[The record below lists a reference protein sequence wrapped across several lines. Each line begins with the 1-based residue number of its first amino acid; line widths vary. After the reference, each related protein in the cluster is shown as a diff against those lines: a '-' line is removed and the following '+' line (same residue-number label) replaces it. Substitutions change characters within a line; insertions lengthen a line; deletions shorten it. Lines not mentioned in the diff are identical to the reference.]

1 MARILDI
8 SLISKLLPKLN
19 FSTNLRAELEKKI
32 TSEFF
37 SFIFI

>member
-19 FSTNLRAELEKKI
+19 FSTNLRVELEKKLPLN
-32 TSEFF
+32 FF
-37 SFIFI
+37 HLFLF